1 MQRFAVFS
9 FLLLVG
15 PAFAATHKVPEDEP
29 IATVEIPD
37 KWQTGQRG
45 EAIEATSPDGA
56 VHFLVVPPERN
67 KVAEA
72 MGEAMR
78 YIRNSGGIVVR
89 PESRKDEAGKINGT
103 DVQHVTW
110 EGKNKS
116 GDVTIRF
123 TAYSLSQDKPLVAV
137 YWGSPAAE
145 KKYWLD
151 LKTMLES
158 IRKA

>member
-1 MQRFAVFS
+1 
-9 FLLLVG
+9 
-15 PAFAATHKVPEDEP
+15 
-29 IATVEIPD
+29 
-37 KWQTGQRG
+37 
-45 EAIEATSPDGA
+45 
-56 VHFLVVPPERN
+56 
-67 KVAEA
+67 

-89 PESRKDEAGKINGT
+89 PESRKNEAGKINGT

-110 EGKNKS
+110 QGKNKS

-123 TAYSLSQDKPLVAV
+123 TAYSLNQDKPLVAV

-151 LKTMLES
+151 LKKMLES